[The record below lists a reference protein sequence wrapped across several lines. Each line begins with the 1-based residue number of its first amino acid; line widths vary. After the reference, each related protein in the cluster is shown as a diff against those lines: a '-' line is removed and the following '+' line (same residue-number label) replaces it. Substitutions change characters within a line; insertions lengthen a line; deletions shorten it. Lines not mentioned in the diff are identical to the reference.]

1 MKGLLILVFVFLVFV
16 DFYGQ
21 SNYRFKNYTINE
33 GLSQSL
39 VETIVQDENYTLW
52 IGTQD
57 GLNKFD
63 GKTFQHIETD
73 SDRGLLSQSITCSEA
88 SKDGKVWF
96 GTGKGLTLYDPKI
109 GGFETYNPIK
119 KTISVKSISED
130 KDGNIW
136 VASESNGIFLF
147 DLKSKKFTSYLNY
160 IKAKTTYLVCYVNQ
174 ETLLIY
180 VEPFYKTSSFIQFNP
195 KTKKS
200 KTIYINPKNSKKVVV
215 NNFCQLYK
223 YKFLL
228 ATNQGVYLYNTE
240 TKNIKPYFN
249 HFDIQKGIMN
259 ITDIQVSK
267 DKTFLSTNGKGL
279 FTINKGG
286 ISKRGKITNS
296 TEDVFQRNALLFD
309 NITCLFQ
316 DKSGQIWIGSERG
329 LSHFDPKNEGFLGI
343 GPSGNN
349 SKGLISGDVWSFS
362 ETKDASAVFIGTSTE
377 ITRLNRKEGVFT
389 HFKRS
394 NNDGDIEKAE
404 QIVLSLKVI
413 DNNNVLAGCADGL
426 FHLKIS
432 GNADYSYKKLDFLP
446 RDKVSMHDRI
456 YKIEHY
462 KNQKYFL
469 ATKGGVVLYDFKE
482 NKSQVFEHNP
492 EDKLNSISSGVC
504 RLLFKDK
511 KGRFWFSSSD
521 GGLSYLD
528 EASEKLIIKPYRFN
542 NKLIEKKIEPFT
554 SCVLGEGSVFWLG
567 SSGSGLI
574 KLNVINGDI
583 KIINKKSGLP
593 NNVIY
598 GVLED
603 QNGFLWLSTN
613 KGLCKYSINS
623 ELVKT
628 YKDIDGLMS
637 NEFNQGAFMKS
648 SEGEMFFGGIY
659 GYNYFSPTR
668 LRTKKSN
675 VKVVF
680 SDLFVESKKVKP
692 MKEGSILKL
701 PLSQTK
707 RIELSYKQNSFS
719 IYFQPSDLSSIDLL
733 KYKYVLEGN
742 SNQEEEIGN
751 DGNIRFNS
759 LSSGVYTLK
768 VYAKIG
774 DGEWSK
780 EPATLEIII
789 KAPFWQKMW
798 FWFFVSLITGYG
810 IFLYVKQ
817 KIDSG
822 KKEQIKLEKKIQER
836 TKEISAQKGKIEKQQ
851 ELLKKE
857 KKKSEDLLLNLLP
870 ESTVKELMAKGKA
883 SAKAYKSVTVMF
895 TDVVG
900 FTKISENMPPSRLVS
915 KLDVMFRKFDE
926 IIVANNL
933 EKIKTIGDAYMCAAG
948 VPEISS
954 TNPMDACIAAL
965 QIQDYMAKVKYEAI
979 ANHEDFWEI
988 RLGINTGTVTA
999 GVIGSERL
1007 AYDVWGSTVNQAQ
1020 RMEMLGEPGKV
1031 CVSGN
1036 TFKHIEPYFDCEY
1049 KGKVPTKSRGLVDMY
1064 IVKRI
1069 KLELSVNNKGLVP
1082 NEKFQEIINLHH
1094 YSSIKYYKAEKHVL
1108 KLLKKGLSKDLLYHS
1123 IDHTLDVLKAVEHL
1137 ALMEGVTDEALF
1149 LLKTAAIFHDAGF
1162 VEQYENN
1169 EEIGARFA
1177 EETLPNF
1184 GFKDDH
1190 IQTIKSLIYVTEIP
1204 HKPIN
1209 KLQEIICDADLDYL
1223 GTDEFDMIADRLR
1236 RELRNMNKLDS
1247 DRKWDEIQ
1255 VKFLTQH
1262 KYFTETAKKTRTKK
1276 KLQNLNRIKKRLELN
1291 QYDD

>member
-1 MKGLLILVFVFLVFV
+1 MKRFLLPVFLFFVFV
-16 DFYGQ
+16 DFYSQ

-39 VETIVQDENYTLW
+39 VETIVQDKNFTLW

-63 GKTFQHIETD
+63 GKTFQIIETD
-73 SDRGLLSQSITCSEA
+73 NDNGLLSQSITCSEA
-88 SKDGKVWF
+88 SQDGKVWF
-96 GTGKGLTLYDPKI
+96 GTGKGLTLYDPQI

-119 KTISVKSISED
+119 NTISVKSISED

-136 VASESNGIFLF
+136 VASVRNGIFLF
-147 DLKSKKFTSYLNY
+147 DLKSKKFTSYLNRIKSKKTHLLSY
-160 IKAKTTYLVCYVNQ
+160 INE

-180 VEPFYKTSSFIQFNP
+180 VEPFYKTSSFIHFNP
-195 KTKKS
+195 KTNKTQ
-200 KTIYINPKNSKKVVV
+200 TIYLNPKNSKKVVV
-215 NNFCQLYK
+215 NKFHKIDKNK
-223 YKFLL
+223 YLL
-228 ATNQGVYLYNTE
+228 ATNQGVYQYNSQTQR
-240 TKNIKPYFN
+240 TKPYFN
-249 HFDIQKGIMN
+249 DFDTKKGILN
-259 ITDIQVSK
+259 ITDILVS
-267 DKTFLSTNGKGL
+267 DEKTFLSTNGNGL
-279 FTINKGG
+279 YAITKDGLG
-286 ISKRGKITNS
+286 KSGKITHS

-309 NITCLFQ
+309 NIKCLYQ
-316 DKSGQIWIGSERG
+316 DKSSQIWIGSERG
-329 LSHFDPKNEGFLGI
+329 LSHFDPINEGFLGI
-343 GPSGNN
+343 GQSGNE

-362 ETKDASAVFIGTSTE
+362 ETKDGSAVFIGTSNE
-377 ITRLNRKEGVFT
+377 ISRLNTKDGVFT

-394 NNDGDIEKAE
+394 NVGSEKDKE
-404 QIVLSLKVI
+404 DQIVLSLKVI
-413 DNNNVLAGCADGL
+413 DNNNVLAGCVDGL
-426 FHLKIS
+426 YHLKILDN
-432 GNADYSYKKLDFLP
+432 GNYSYEELEFLTSDDFFKHNL
-446 RDKVSMHDRI
+446 I

-462 KNQKYFL
+462 KDQKYFL
-469 ATKGGVVLYDFKE
+469 ATRGGAILYDFKE
-482 NKSQVFEHNP
+482 KKSQVFEHNP
-492 EDKLNSISSGVC
+492 KDKLNSISKGVC

-511 KGRFWFSSSD
+511 KGRVWFSSEE
-521 GGLSYLD
+521 GLSYLD
-528 EASEKLIIKPYRFN
+528 EASEKLIIKPYGYN
-542 NKLIEKKIEPFT
+542 DKLIEKKIEPFT
-554 SCVLGEGSVFWLG
+554 SCVLESGNIFWLG
-567 SSGSGLI
+567 STGSGLI
-574 KLNVINGDI
+574 RLNINNGDI

-613 KGLCKYSINS
+613 KGLCQYD
-623 ELVKT
+623 KT
-628 YKDIDGLMS
+628 TEAIKIYKDIHGLMS

-648 SEGEMFFGGIY
+648 INGDMFFGGVY
-659 GYNYFSPTR
+659 GYNYFSPSR
-668 LRTKKSN
+668 LKTKNSN

-680 SDLFVESKKVKP
+680 TDLFVDSKKVKP

-701 PLSQTK
+701 PLSQSSK
-707 RIELSYKQNSFS
+707 IELSYKENSFS
-719 IYFQPSDLSSIDLL
+719 IFFQPSDLSSLELL
-733 KYKYVLEGN
+733 KYKYLLEGN
-742 SNQEEEIGN
+742 TNQEREMGNEGEIP
-751 DGNIRFNS
+751 FNS
-759 LSSGVYTLK
+759 LSPGVYTLK

-774 DGEWSK
+774 DGDWS
-780 EPATLEIII
+780 ENPAKLEIII
-789 KAPFWQKMW
+789 KAPFWQKLW
-798 FWFFVSLITGYG
+798 FWFVVSLMAGYG

-900 FTKISENMPPSRLVS
+900 FTKISENMPPSRLVT

-965 QIQDYMAKVKYEAI
+965 QIQDYMAKVKYEAL

-988 RLGINTGTVTA
+988 RLGVNTGTVTA

-1007 AYDVWGSTVNQAQ
+1007 AYDIWGSTVNQAQ

-1049 KGKVPTKSRGLVDMY
+1049 KGKVPTKSKGLVDMY
-1064 IVKRI
+1064 IVNRI
-1069 KLELSVNNKGLVP
+1069 KLELSENNKGLVP

-1177 EETLPNF
+1177 EETLPSF

-1190 IQTIKSLIYVTEIP
+1190 IQTIKSLIFVTQIP

-1247 DRKWDEIQ
+1247 DRRWDEIQ

-1262 KYFTETAKKTRTKK
+1262 KYFTETAIKTRTKK
-1276 KLQNLNRIKKRLELN
+1276 KLQNLNKIKKRLELN